1 MPCAAHIV
9 SDSPREEAAE
19 ESSLPF
25 PFLIHFTGAQHDQ
38 KLKVNVPD
46 VEFIEEECN
55 PFAIEITTCVRIH
68 AMQTCPAEFYSNSS
82 ECQMARRFF
91 TRCMEDM
98 QANAVVGL
106 KEQEMLQLVEKFYR
120 AASIAKIS

>member
-1 MPCAAHIV
+1 MPCAVHIV
-9 SDSPREEAAE
+9 SDSPSEEAAE

-25 PFLIHFTGAQHDQ
+25 PFAGAQHDQ

>member
-1 MPCAAHIV
+1 MPCAVHIV

-25 PFLIHFTGAQHDQ
+25 PFAGAQHDQ

-120 AASIAKIS
+120 AASIAKNS